1 MNNPFGDFAGGIND
15 LYKTYRSNP
24 APLRNQVKKPNIP
37 NRLSRAIALEMVDKD
52 ISAKLRQNNLDMAV
66 PTNSVIERLEENVA
80 NKYDSMVNR
89 TLSTIQNQN
98 RNRTRSMDKFFN
110 RAAQP
115 QRRPNPRGM
124 LQGGIV
130 SFDEGTGDQTVGD
143 SAAGQEIER
152 NQELFNELLT
162 YLSPAQLEA
171 FEAGGRQ
178 PSSLT
183 LIAPEAVEAF
193 KIDKLRNPVL
203 TQKRSLENRRKQAQD
218 KQDLIES
225 NQRIREERAEKIAA
239 YRANQAANDPER
251 LLERQL
257 GLGTTDLTPA
267 TGEAPAT
274 DDFDKIV
281 NEYIGKGS
289 FAGMS
294 GLDAL
299 EALNKKQDVAEEG
312 RDQRKKDKIEELA
325 GESLGADQIIKDD
338 LKDSAR
344 DTTGGI
350 ASGVNTV
357 PFDRTKIDADI
368 ERAKGIQEGA
378 LEGSKNQ
385 YNSLS
390 SEMLSTADVKK
401 QSDLYK
407 QAIQGV
413 SDARTGIA
421 TGQKQAI
428 DNLAKKRGDLSKEEI
443 DRLQDEINRS
453 EGRGEYRK
461 AEALK
466 RLRTI
471 LSSFGTGSLTA
482 SNRAANQAMLKYKED
497 QDTFRKE
504 YTEAIGAEKLK
515 EVEAQ
520 AEDAVKKG
528 QIDANALDGLQNTLK
543 LLQGVDQ
550 DLAKSTINI
559 LNARISLIDKLNNVD
574 IQRAGIQA
582 QAILEGLKVDL
593 KQFDVQLANARNQ
606 NQLYAI
612 SGRLAGDMLRGIT
625 DLEAAASILSND
637 ATGKAELVAAIARV
651 RAEYDKVRTDLSR
664 AGVPTGKL

>member
-52 ISAKLRQNNLDMAV
+52 ISAKLRQNSLDMAV
-66 PTNSVIERLEENVA
+66 PTNSVIERLEQNVTD
-80 NKYDSMVNR
+80 KYDAMVNR
-89 TLSTIQNQN
+89 TLATIQNQN
-98 RNRTRSMDKFFN
+98 RNRTRAMDNFFN
-110 RAAQP
+110 RAARS

-130 SFDEGTGDQTVGD
+130 SFQEGTGDQTVGD
-143 SAAGQEIER
+143 SAADQEIER

-162 YLSPAQLEA
+162 YLSPAQLDTFRE
-171 FEAGGRQ
+171 GGSD

-193 KIDKLRNPVL
+193 KIDKLRKPVL
-203 TQKRSLENRRKQAQD
+203 TQKRSLEIKRRQEEAAEN
-218 KQDLIES
+218 LIKE
-225 NQRIREERAEKIAA
+225 NERIRAERAEKIAA
-239 YRANQAANDPER
+239 YRADQAKKDPER
-251 LLERQL
+251 MLERQL
-257 GLGTTDLTPA
+257 GLGTTDSTPV
-267 TGEAPAT
+267 TEEAPA
-274 DDFDKIV
+274 
-281 NEYIGKGS
+281 E
-289 FAGMS
+289 GMS

-312 RDQRKKDKIEELA
+312 RDQRKKDKIKELIESSEAAEELGGA
-325 GESLGADQIIKDD
+325 G
-338 LKDSAR
+338 

-385 YNSLS
+385 YNSLL

-407 QAIQGV
+407 QAIQGL

-421 TGQKQAI
+421 TKQKQAI
-428 DNLAKKRGDLSKEEI
+428 DDFAKQRGDLSKEEI
-443 DRLQDEINRS
+443 DRLQDEIDRS
-453 EGRGEYRK
+453 EGTGNYRK

-482 SNRAANQAMLKYKED
+482 SNRAANQAMLKYRED
-497 QDTFRKE
+497 QDTFRRE

-515 EVEAQ
+515 EVNAK
-520 AEDAVKKG
+520 AEDAVKKR
-528 QIDANALDGLQNTLK
+528 QIDADALVGLENTLK
-543 LLQGVDQ
+543 LLQGVDR
-550 DLAKSTINI
+550 DLAKSTIDI
-559 LNARISLIDKLNNVD
+559 LNARISLVDKLNNID
-574 IQRAGIQA
+574 IQKAGIQA
-582 QAILEGLKVDL
+582 QAIFEGLKATL
-593 KQFDVQLANARNQ
+593 KGFDVQLANARNQ

-625 DLEAAASILSND
+625 DLEAAASILSD
-637 ATGKAELVAAIARV
+637 EAAGKAELLAAIAKIRT
-651 RAEYDKVRTDLSR
+651 EYNKVRTDLSR
-664 AGVPTGKL
+664 AGVPTGTN

>member
-52 ISAKLRQNNLDMAV
+52 ISAKLRQNSLDMAV
-66 PTNSVIERLEENVA
+66 PTNSVIERLEQNVTD
-80 NKYDSMVNR
+80 KYDAMVNR
-89 TLSTIQNQN
+89 TLATIQNQN
-98 RNRTRSMDKFFN
+98 RNRTRAMDNFFN
-110 RAAQP
+110 RAARS

-130 SFDEGTGDQTVGD
+130 SFQEGTGDQTVGD
-143 SAAGQEIER
+143 SAADQEIER

-162 YLSPAQLEA
+162 YLSPAQLDTFRE
-171 FEAGGRQ
+171 GGSD

-193 KIDKLRNPVL
+193 KIDKLRKPVL
-203 TQKRSLENRRKQAQD
+203 TQKRSLEIKRRQEEAAEN
-218 KQDLIES
+218 LIKE
-225 NQRIREERAEKIAA
+225 NERIRTEREAKVAA
-239 YRANQAANDPER
+239 YRANQAANDPKR

-257 GLGTTDLTPA
+257 GLGTTDSTPV
-267 TGEAPAT
+267 TEEAPA
-274 DDFDKIV
+274 
-281 NEYIGKGS
+281 E
-289 FAGMS
+289 GMS

-312 RDQRKKDKIEELA
+312 RDQRKKDKIKELIESSEAAEELGGA
-325 GESLGADQIIKDD
+325 G
-338 LKDSAR
+338 

-385 YNSLS
+385 YNSLL

-407 QAIQGV
+407 QAIQGL

-421 TGQKQAI
+421 TKQKQAI
-428 DNLAKKRGDLSKEEI
+428 DDFAKQRGDLSKEEI
-443 DRLQDEINRS
+443 DRLQDEIDRS
-453 EGRGEYRK
+453 EGTGNYRK

-482 SNRAANQAMLKYKED
+482 SNRAANQAMLKYRED
-497 QDTFRKE
+497 QDTFRRE

-515 EVEAQ
+515 EVNAK
-520 AEDAVKKG
+520 AEDAVKKR
-528 QIDANALDGLQNTLK
+528 QIDADALVGLENTLK
-543 LLQGVDQ
+543 LLQGVDR
-550 DLAKSTINI
+550 DLAKSTIDI
-559 LNARISLIDKLNNVD
+559 LNARISLVDKLNNID
-574 IQRAGIQA
+574 IQKAGIQA
-582 QAILEGLKVDL
+582 QAIFEGLKATL
-593 KQFDVQLANARNQ
+593 KGFDVQLANARNQ

-625 DLEAAASILSND
+625 DLEAAASILSD
-637 ATGKAELVAAIARV
+637 EAAGKAELLAAIAKIRT
-651 RAEYDKVRTDLSR
+651 EYNKVRTDLSR
-664 AGVPTGKL
+664 AGVPTGTN

>member
-52 ISAKLRQNNLDMAV
+52 ISAKLRQNNLNMAV
-66 PTNSVIERLEENVA
+66 PTSSVIERLEQNVA
-80 NKYDSMVNR
+80 DKYDSMVNR
-89 TLSTIQNQN
+89 TLATIQNQN
-98 RNRTRSMDKFFN
+98 RNRTRAMDNFFN
-110 RAAQP
+110 RAARS

-130 SFDEGTGDQTVGD
+130 SFQEGTGDQTVGD
-143 SAAGQEIER
+143 SAADQEIER
-152 NQELFNELLT
+152 NQKLFNELLT
-162 YLSPAQLEA
+162 YLSPAQREA
-171 FEAGGRQ
+171 FEAGGSD

-193 KIDKLRNPVL
+193 KIDKLRKPVITRKKIL
-203 TQKRSLENRRKQAQD
+203 EIGRDFEEDILENRRKRAQD
-218 KQDLIES
+218 RQDLIDR
-225 NQRIREERAEKIAA
+225 NQQLRAEREAEEA
-239 YRANQAANDPER
+239 VYRADQAAKDPER

-267 TGEAPAT
+267 TVDSSAEDESVIP
-274 DDFDKIV
+274 K
-281 NEYIGKGS
+281 
-289 FAGMS
+289 
-294 GLDAL
+294 
-299 EALNKKQDVAEEG
+299 EEG
-312 RDQRKKDKIEELA
+312 PSKKDKLEELEKEMLASTLAAEESGGA
-325 GESLGADQIIKDD
+325 G
-338 LKDSAR
+338 

-350 ASGVNTV
+350 TSVVNRV
-357 PFDRTKIDADI
+357 PFDRTEIDANI
-368 ERAKGIQEGA
+368 KSAMGIQEGA

-385 YNSLS
+385 LDSFLN
-390 SEMLSTADVKK
+390 EMPSREDAKK
-401 QSDLYK
+401 QADLYK
-407 QAIQGV
+407 QAIQ
-413 SDARTGIA
+413 SINDTRAGIA
-421 TGQKQAI
+421 TEQKQAI
-428 DNLAKKRGDLSKEEI
+428 DDFAKQRGDLSKEEI
-443 DRLQDEINRS
+443 KRLQDEIDRS
-453 EGRGEYRK
+453 EGRGEYRR

-497 QDTFRKE
+497 QDTFRRE

-528 QIDANALDGLQNTLK
+528 QIDADALDGLQNTLK

-550 DLAKSTINI
+550 DLAKSTIDI
-559 LNARISLIDKLNNVD
+559 LNARISLVDKLNNID
-574 IQRAGIQA
+574 IQKAGIRA
-582 QAILEGLKVDL
+582 QAIFEGLKATL
-593 KQFDVQLANARNQ
+593 KGFDVQIANARNQ

-625 DLEAAASILSND
+625 DLEAAASILSD
-637 ATGKAELVAAIARV
+637 EAEGKEELLNAIR
-651 RAEYDKVRTDLSR
+651 RIRTEYNKVRTDLSR
-664 AGVPTGKL
+664 AGVPTGTN